1 METYPFPA
9 VANERR
15 LTRREMVR
23 LSLLAG
29 CSYLLAACTG
39 PAGSPTAAPAGPAAA
54 PTSASSPGPKAG
66 SAAQPSPTAAAS
78 VMAPARVRVGVIG
91 STSDAGFYIGQE
103 RGYYQDEGLDLE
115 LVRFQTG
122 PEMVPPLGTGQLDV
136 GGGAPSAGLF
146 NAFSRDIPLVIAADK
161 GSHRPGFVYS
171 YVGVRKDLLEN
182 GQVKSWADLKGRKV
196 ALGGL
201 GNSGHYLLDLSL
213 RRGGITWKD
222 VSLETMSYG
231 DMGAAFA
238 NGAIDAGLT
247 IEPFGTQ
254 FEGKGLIGFLPDA
267 KQVAMDYQAAV
278 LIVAPVFARERPD
291 VAVRFMV
298 AYLRAVRDYND
309 AFLKGRDK
317 EVIIQVLI
325 RETTLKDRRLYDTMG
340 LPGLNPDG
348 YVLTKDLED
357 QQTWYMDNGYQRQK
371 VDLKSVVDHQFV
383 EHALSR
389 LGRYQPS

>member
-1 METYPFPA
+1 MHSYPLLAFA
-9 VANERR
+9 TSGR
-15 LTRREMVR
+15 LTRRQMVR

-29 CSYLLAACTG
+29 CSYLAAACVG
-39 PAGSPTAAPAGPAAA
+39 PARSPTAAPASPAAA
-54 PTSASSPGPKAG
+54 PTSAPSPRATAG
-66 SAAQPSPTAAAS
+66 TAPQPSPTTAS
-78 VMAPARVRVGVIG
+78 TVKTPARVRVGVIG
-91 STSDAGFYIGQE
+91 STSDAGFYIGQD
-103 RGYYQDEGLDLE
+103 RGYYREEGLELE

-136 GGGAPSAGLF
+136 GGGAPSAALF
-146 NAFSRDIPLVIAADK
+146 NAFSRDIPLVIVADK
-161 GSHRPGFVYS
+161 GSHRPGFMFS
-171 YVGVRKDLLEN
+171 YVGVRKDLLDS
-182 GQVKSWADLKGRKV
+182 GQVRSWADLKGRKV

-213 RRGGITWKD
+213 RRAGITWKD

-254 FEGKGLIGFLPDA
+254 FEEKGLIGFLPDA

-278 LIVAPVFARERPD
+278 LILAPAFVQERPD
-291 VAVRFMV
+291 VADRFMV

-309 AFLKGRDK
+309 AFLKG
-317 EVIIQVLI
+317 IIQVLI
-325 RETTLKDRRLYDTMG
+325 RETTLKERRLYDIMG

-348 YVLTKDLED
+348 FVLTKDLED

-371 VDLKSVVDHQFV
+371 VDLRSAVDHRFV